1 MVLMPL
7 NLPQLSDSSAC
18 SPHQSFLPVET
29 ECHLPGTISSR
40 PKQGKEK
47 SQTPCI
53 LRCTPSRLQR
63 ASEKNRC
70 RAGSEKPEVWLCDGL
85 LHTCEQVTSVIL
97 LLLQSPHAWYKRTE
111 EQLPPSPEDPP
122 SHELSSLK
130 SQRAAA
136 CAGAP
141 AALGFLRMS

>member
-97 LLLQSPHAWYKRTE
+97 LLLQSPHAWYKSLPTRCKVE
-111 EQLPPSPEDPP
+111 ERCNLDEFTFYLEQRVQIQKPGETSPGTSRPV
-122 SHELSSLK
+122 
-130 SQRAAA
+130 
-136 CAGAP
+136 
-141 AALGFLRMS
+141 